1 MGKLDRSVLSAS
13 SQKSVS
19 PGAIPESRERR
30 DGGIICDTTFK
41 ILQGWIEGKHP
52 TEEEQEVLIT
62 RELAH
67 KIRAKAFGI
76 NRDNC
81 QQLIEARSQ
90 LFYSAHANIIQ
101 WCREQGIEKGERE
114 SLDLLWTFWLPLAI
128 YLAETRQELGRT
140 PIQGILGGQGTG
152 KTTLTKILSLL
163 LQHLGYT
170 TATMSLDD
178 LYKTHAERQKLREAD
193 PRLIWRGPPGTHDI
207 DLGIKVIDRCLQKEA
222 TEKILIPRFDK
233 SAYNGSGDR
242 TKSEAIAS
250 ADIVLFEG
258 WFLGVRPLT
267 PRTFER
273 KIEPINTSEDVQ
285 FAKDSNERLKAYL
298 PLWNKLDRLLVL
310 YPEDYRLGKQ
320 WRKEAER
327 QMIARGHQG
336 MSDIEIDKFVDYF
349 WRSLHPNL
357 FIKPLINS
365 PNLVDLVVEIKSDRT
380 YGRIYKPELKKK

>member
-13 SQKSVS
+13 SQSVS
-19 PGAIPESRERR
+19 SEVASDVREG
-30 DGGIICDTTFK
+30 DDQIICDTTFN
-41 ILQGWIEGKHP
+41 ILQGWMKGKHP
-52 TEEEQEVLIT
+52 TGEEQEILIAK
-62 RELAH
+62 ELAH
-67 KIRAKAFGI
+67 KVRAKAFGI
-76 NRDNC
+76 DKDNC

-90 LFYSAHANIIQ
+90 LFYSAHKNIIQ
-101 WCREQGIEKGERE
+101 WCREQGIEKDEGE
-114 SLDLLWTFWLPLAI
+114 SLSLLWTFWLPLAI
-128 YLAETRQELGRT
+128 NLAETRQELGRT

-178 LYKTHAERQKLREAD
+178 LYKPYAERQKLQATD

-207 DLGIKVIDRCLQKEA
+207 HLGIEVLDLCLQKDR
-222 TEKILIPRFDK
+222 TGKILIPRFDK
-233 SAYNGSGDR
+233 SAYNGNGDR
-242 TKSEAIAS
+242 IKSEAITT

-258 WFLGVRPLT
+258 WFLGVRPLAS
-267 PRTFER
+267 RTFER

-298 PLWNKLDRLLVL
+298 PLWDKLDRLLVL
-310 YPEDYRLGKQ
+310 YPQDYRLSKQ

-327 QMIARGHQG
+327 QMIARGNQG
-336 MSDIEIDKFVDYF
+336 MSDAEIDDFVDYF
-349 WRSLHPNL
+349 LRSLHPNL
-357 FIKPLINS
+357 FIKPLISN

-380 YGRIYKPELKKK
+380 YGKIYKPETRRK